1 MKTSIT
7 LNQELDIMYTTRGK
21 GISKPYAVNGS
32 HFSSLK
38 SAIVAAKNVNR
49 DIIHIMTTRENV
61 RFKTVATIT
70 KHDFDFV
77 EIVIW

>member
-1 MKTSIT
+1 MKTIT
-7 LNQELDIMYTTRGK
+7 LKQELDIMYGTRGYHTP
-21 GISKPYAVNGS
+21 KPYAVCGS
-32 HFSSLK
+32 HYSSLK
-38 SAIVAAKNVNR
+38 LAIVAAKNVNR